1 MSDSARH
8 HIRVSELRLRVPR
21 RESDGYFEFPKHM
34 LHWSQELR
42 DPATGEVFDR
52 AYVLAELEKQGWDP
66 HELTKGEGTFR
77 QRVQRLPLP
86 EGGQFTPGGP
96 LRRDA

>member
-1 MSDSARH
+1 MADSDRH
-8 HIRVSELRLRVPR
+8 HIRVSEMRLRVPR
-21 RESDGYFEFPKHM
+21 REGDGHFEFPKHM

-42 DPATGEVFDR
+42 DPTTGEVFDLE
-52 AYVLAELEKQGWDP
+52 YVLAELEKQGWDV
-66 HELTKGEGTFR
+66 HELTKARGKFR

-96 LRRDA
+96 LHREA